1 MSSTIQF
8 DRQPDPG
15 LYNPDLAPV
24 PKEKRNWSW
33 LNYSTIWMG
42 MVHNIVSYELAGSL
56 IGLGMSAWQA
66 LAVVIV
72 SNIVLIG
79 AIWLNSVCGAKYGL
93 PFPVLIRAAFG
104 YKGAHVPVLIRAFV
118 AIFWFSV
125 QAYAGSKA
133 VGAVIGLIFP
143 GWISLGTIHLLGAS
157 LNDLISFAIFWL
169 VHAYV
174 ILHGMERIKS
184 FELWAGPLVI
194 VLGLGLVVWA
204 IHAAHGLGPIFSVR
218 ATLSGGHF
226 WGTFFLSVSGM
237 IGVLASLVLNIP
249 DLTRFAGSQRD
260 QIIGQAVGLP
270 VMMTFFAFMS
280 VVITSGTVIAFG
292 KPIFDPVQLL
302 LHFKNPIV
310 VLLGAFSLLIAT
322 VSVNVVANV
331 VSPAYDLTNLLPRK
345 LNFVKGGMISIL
357 IGVLFAP
364 WAWYNNSNSIL
375 SVIGAIG
382 GTLGPVAGIMIA
394 DFYFIHRRIYDV
406 ESLYSK
412 EGAYTFRQGWNPQ
425 AFIAMILG
433 IIVALIGLFVP
444 ALHAL
449 YAYNWF
455 LGVGVGAVAY
465 IALMRIVRGV
475 NHSNTIIPT
484 TNLETVSLQQ
494 DEI

>member
-1 MSSTIQF
+1 MKMNIRAEF
-8 DRQPDPG
+8 HREPDPG
-15 LYNPDLAPV
+15 LYNSDLAPT
-24 PKEKRNWSW
+24 PLEKRNWSW

-56 IGLGMSAWQA
+56 IGLGMNAWQA
-66 LAVVIV
+66 LAAVIA
-72 SNIVLIG
+72 SNVVLIA
-79 AIWLNSVCGAKYGL
+79 AIWLNSVCGTKYGL

-104 YKGAHVPVLIRAFV
+104 YRGAHVPVLIRAFV

-143 GWISLGTIHLLGAS
+143 GWVSLGHIHLLGAG

-174 ILHGMERIKS
+174 ILHGMERIKY

-194 VLGLGLVVWA
+194 ILGLGLVIWA
-204 IHAAHGLGPIFSVR
+204 IHAAHGLGPIFSIP
-218 ATLSGGHF
+218 ATLPSTHF
-226 WGTFFLSVSGM
+226 WATFFLSVSGM
-237 IGVLASLVLNIP
+237 IGVLATLVLNIP

-260 QIIGQAVGLP
+260 QVIGQAVGLP
-270 VMMTFFAFMS
+270 IMMTFFAFMS
-280 VVITSGTVIAFG
+280 VIITSGTVIAFG

-310 VLLGAFSLLIAT
+310 VLVGAFSLLIAT

-331 VSPAYDLTNLLPRK
+331 VSPAYDLTNLFPRK
-345 LNFVKGGMISIL
+345 LNFVKGGILSIF

-364 WAWYNNSNSIL
+364 WAWYNNSDSIL
-375 SVIGAIG
+375 TVIGAIG
-382 GTLGPVAGIMIA
+382 GTLGPVAGIMIS
-394 DFYFIHRRIYDV
+394 DFYLIHRRNYDV
-406 ESLYSK
+406 ESLFVK
-412 EGAYTFRQGWNPQ
+412 DGAYAFQHGWNPR

-444 ALHAL
+444 SLHAL

-465 IALMRIVRGV
+465 LALMLPGRGV
-475 NHSNTIIPT
+475 PRDYDTGSERNST
-484 TNLETVSLQQ
+484 T
-494 DEI
+494 